1 MNDDPTELTAVD
13 PTTFASAYGPCALVT
28 GGANGIGL
36 EYCRQLAAMGL
47 DLVVLDRDRVALD
60 ALVSE
65 LASLSPGV
73 RVDAAVVDLA
83 QPAAT
88 LLAAA
93 RSATVG
99 REIGLLVANAAWS
112 PVGPFLDTDVDGLLA
127 AIDINCRAPVV
138 LAHEY
143 GRTMRD
149 RGRGGIIVMSSIA
162 AEAGTAQVALY
173 SATKAFDLV
182 LAEGLWFELRAHG
195 VDVIAIR
202 PGSTRTPGWQS
213 SQPADADLDGVM
225 EPADVARE
233 ALALLGTAPSAAAGA
248 ANRAAE
254 AAFRR
259 MSRREVV
266 ELMSGIT
273 SGLKSSSS

>member
-233 ALALLGTAPSAAAGA
+233 ALALLGTPPSAAAGT

-273 SGLKSSSS
+273 SGLRSSSS